1 MKTARTLA
9 VTVALLAGGAAA
21 VAAQVTVHRDP
32 WGVPHIVADTE
43 EAGFYGLG
51 YAQAEDQLEFILN
64 MFLAG
69 RGELAAAFGDG
80 TTSGFGG
87 PPTAN
92 AVATDSQSRMW
103 RHVEEAQAGWGRLS
117 PQLQQNYVH
126 YVAGME
132 AWMAEHPDR
141 TPDWAPDLEPWD
153 PVVLSRFVLWP
164 GYQAGQGLQD
174 CARGGVQLAAAE
186 RDALARADQKRLQR
200 VDPGSLAHPRQRH
213 DRAERPAR
221 WDRRRVHLRVAHA
234 RGRSARG
241 GLLARPHADS
251 HAHPRRVPGG

>member
-1 MKTARTLA
+1 MMNTVRALPVTA
-9 VTVALLAGGAAA
+9 ALLASAAPST
-21 VAAQVTVHRDP
+21 AAQVTIHRDP
-32 WGVPHIVADTE
+32 WGVPHIIADTE

-92 AVATDSQSRMW
+92 AIATDVQSRVW
-103 RHVEEAQAGWGRLS
+103 RHVEEAQAGFERLS

-132 AWMAEHPDR
+132 AWMREHPDD
-141 TPDWAPDLEPWD
+141 TPEWAPDLEPWD

-174 CARGGVQLAAAE
+174 CARGRRPAGGRRPGCPRPSGPE
-186 RDALARADQKRLQR
+186 RLQR
-200 VDPGSLAHPRQRH
+200 VDPGAVAHPRQCH

-221 WDRRRVHLRVAHA
+221 RDRRRLHL
-234 RGRSARG
+234 
-241 GLLARPHADS
+241 
-251 HAHPRRVPGG
+251 